1 MGINKVVVNDEVKLD
16 LTADTVSPSTLA
28 LGITAHDKSGNI
40 ITGTMA
46 SSPDAPTVSELTIG
60 GNLSYW
66 DNNGAWD
73 WFITKYGDQ
82 ITVDS
87 NNKITKLGYAF
98 QYSQLEEIPII
109 FECNMPNDNNGISYM
124 FNGAT
129 KLKTLPSITGVVKGM
144 TANTFNSCNNLSQIP
159 ASFFSNYTYTTGY
172 FYDMCSNCYCLRSID
187 TTFMEQLTTLYTSS
201 LYANTFAY
209 AFKNCEQLDEL
220 NIPIRDT
227 TTEITVNM
235 FYSTFDGMHRIKKLT
250 FDAPNPVKW
259 KNQVI
264 DLSKYFGYSQTNPT
278 TGQPKHL
285 KEDGYNTTITQD
297 KVMTASTMTSL
308 IGDPDAYPTTINT
321 SRYNHTSAVQTLNS
335 LPDTSAYLASSGGTN
350 TIKITKYLGS
360 LTGSSTNDLTAEE
373 IAVATAKGWTVSLVD

>member
-1 MGINKVVVNDEVKLD
+1 MAVNKIVINNEVQID
-16 LTADTVSPSTLA
+16 LTADTVTPSTLA
-28 LGITAHDKSGNI
+28 SGITAHDKTGAI

-60 GNLSYW
+60 GNLQFW
-66 DNNGAWD
+66 DNYGAWD

-87 NNKITKLGYAF
+87 NNKITNMYGAF
-98 QYSQLEEIPII
+98 QYSQLEEIPIS
-109 FECNMPNDNNGISYM
+109 FVCDMSYDNSISSM
-124 FNGAT
+124 FSGAT

-144 TANTFNSCNNLSQIP
+144 TTYTFKDCNNLSQIP
-159 ASFFSNYTYTTGY
+159 ASFFTDYTYTKGN
-172 FYDMCSNCYCLRSID
+172 FQSMCEKCYCLRSID
-187 TTFMEQLTTLYTSS
+187 TSFMEQFTTLYTGT
-201 LYANTFAY
+201 LYGNTFTY

-227 TTEITVNM
+227 TTEISVNM
-235 FYSTFDGMHRIKKLT
+235 FYQAFDNIHRIKKLT

-264 DLSKYFGYSQTNPT
+264 DLTEYFGYSQKNTI

-285 KEDGYNTTITQD
+285 KENGYNTTITQD

-308 IGDPDAYPTTINT
+308 IGDADAYPTTINT

-335 LPDTSAYLASSGGTN
+335 LPDASAYLASSGGTN
-350 TIKITKYLGS
+350 TIKITKYLGG
-360 LTGSSTNDLTAEE
+360 LTGSSTNDLTEEE
-373 IAVATAKGWTVSLVD
+373 IAVATAKGWTVTLVD

>member
-1 MGINKVVVNDEVKLD
+1 MAVNKIVIDNEIKID

-28 LGITAHDKSGNI
+28 LGITAHDKSGELI
-40 ITGTMA
+40 IGTMA

-60 GNLSYW
+60 GDLSYW
-66 DNNGAWD
+66 DNQGAWD

-87 NNKITKLGYAF
+87 NNKITSLANAF
-98 QYSQLEEIPII
+98 QYSKLEEIPINFI
-109 FECNMPNDNNGISYM
+109 CNMIKDNSISYM

-129 KLKTLPSITGVVKGM
+129 KLKTLPSITGVVGGM
-144 TANTFNSCNNLSQIP
+144 TTNIFNNCNNLSQIP
-159 ASFFSNYTYTTGY
+159 ISFFQNYTYTTGC
-172 FYDMCSNCYCLRSID
+172 FYGMCSDCWCLRSID
-187 TTFMEQLTTLYTSS
+187 TTFMEQFTTLYTSS
-201 LYANTFAY
+201 LYVNTFTC

-227 TTEITVNM
+227 TTEISANM
-235 FYSTFDGMHRIKKLT
+235 FYQAFNNMFRIKKLT

-264 DLSKYFGYSQTNPT
+264 DLSEYFGYLGANKTP
-278 TGQPKHL
+278 GHL
-285 KEDGYNTTITQD
+285 KENGYNTTITQD

-308 IGDPDAYPTTINT
+308 IGDADAYPTAVNT

-350 TIKITKYLGS
+350 TIKILKNLGG
-360 LTGSSTNDLTAEE
+360 LTGSSTSDLTEEE
-373 IAVATAKGWTVSLVD
+373 IAVATAKGWTVTLV

>member
-40 ITGTMA
+40 IIGTMA

-60 GNLSYW
+60 GDLSYW
-66 DNNGAWD
+66 DNKGAWD

-87 NNKITKLGYAF
+87 NNKITKLSYAF
-98 QYSQLEEIPII
+98 RDSQLEEIPII

-129 KLKTLPSITGVVKGM
+129 KLKTLPSITGVVRGV
-144 TANTFNSCNNLSQIP
+144 TSYTFGGCNNLSQIP
-159 ASFFSNYTYTTGY
+159 ASFFTDYNFTTGY
-172 FYDMCSNCYCLRSID
+172 FYGMCNNCWCLRSID
-187 TTFMEQLTTLYTSS
+187 TTFMEQLTTLYTAS
-201 LYANTFAY
+201 LYVNTFAY

-220 NIPIRDT
+220 NLPIRDT
-227 TTEITVNM
+227 TTEISVNM
-235 FYSTFDGMHRIKKLT
+235 FYNAFNNMYRIKKFT

-264 DLSKYFGYSQTNPT
+264 DLSEYFGFIGAGSTP
-278 TGQPKHL
+278 PHL
-285 KEDGYNTTITQD
+285 KENGYNTTITAD
-297 KVMTASTMTSL
+297 KVMTGSTMTSL
-308 IGDPDAYPTTINT
+308 LGDPDAYPTVVNT
-321 SRYNHTSAVQTLNS
+321 SRYNHSSAVETLNS

-350 TIKITKYLGS
+350 TIKIRKNLGG
-360 LTGSSTNDLTAEE
+360 LTGSSTSDLTEEE
-373 IAVATAKGWTVSLVD
+373 IAVATAKGWTVTLVD

>member
-28 LGITAHDKSGNI
+28 LGITAHDKSGELI
-40 ITGTMA
+40 IGTMA

-60 GNLSYW
+60 GDLSYW
-66 DNNGAWD
+66 DNKGAWD
-73 WFITKYGDQ
+73 WFITKYGNQ

-98 QYSQLEEIPII
+98 RDSQLEEIPII

-124 FNGAT
+124 FDGAT
-129 KLKTLPSITGVVKGM
+129 KLKTLPSITGVVTGM
-144 TANTFNSCNNLSQIP
+144 TANTFGECNNLSQIP
-159 ASFFSNYTYTTGY
+159 ASFFTDYNFTTGY
-172 FYDMCSNCYCLRSID
+172 FYGMCNNCWCLRSID
-187 TTFMEQLTTLYTSS
+187 TTFMEQLTTLYKSS
-201 LYANTFAY
+201 LYANTFAL
-209 AFKNCEQLDEL
+209 AFNHCEQLDEL

-227 TTEITVNM
+227 TTEMTVNM
-235 FYSTFDGMHRIKKLT
+235 FYSAFNGMHRIKKLT

-264 DLSKYFGYSQTNPT
+264 DLTEYFGYSQTNPT

-308 IGDPDAYPTTINT
+308 IGDADAYPTTINT

-350 TIKITKYLGS
+350 TIKIRKNLGGLS
-360 LTGSSTNDLTAEE
+360 GSSTSDLTEEE

>member
-1 MGINKVVVNDEVKLD
+1 MAVNKIVINNEVQID
-16 LTADTVSPSTLA
+16 LTADTVTPSTLA
-28 LGITAHDKSGNI
+28 LGITAHDKSGELI
-40 ITGTMA
+40 VGTMA

-60 GNLSYW
+60 GDLSYW
-66 DNNGAWD
+66 DNRGAWD

-87 NNKITKLGYAF
+87 NNKITSLAYAF
-98 QYSQLEEIPII
+98 QYSNLEEVPIN
-109 FECNMPNDNNGISYM
+109 FVCNMANDNSISYM

-144 TANTFNSCNNLSQIP
+144 TTNTFNSCNNLSQIP

-172 FYDMCSNCYCLRSID
+172 FYNMCSNCWCLRSID
-187 TTFMEQLTTLYTSS
+187 TTFMEQLTRLYTSS
-201 LYANTFAY
+201 LYGNTFTY

-227 TTEITVNM
+227 TTEISVNM
-235 FYSTFDGMHRIKKLT
+235 FYQAFNNMFRIKKLT

-264 DLSKYFGYSQTNPT
+264 DLSSYFGYLGANKTP
-278 TGQPKHL
+278 GHL
-285 KEDGYNTTITQD
+285 KENGYNTTITAD

-308 IGDPDAYPTTINT
+308 IGDPDAYPTAVNT

-350 TIKITKYLGS
+350 TIKILKNLGS
-360 LTGSSTNDLTAEE
+360 LTGSSTSDLTEEE
-373 IAVATAKGWTVSLVD
+373 IAVATAKGWTVTLV

>member
-28 LGITAHDKSGNI
+28 LGITAHDKSGEL

-60 GNLSYW
+60 GDLSYW
-66 DNNGAWD
+66 DYKGAWD
-73 WFITKYGDQ
+73 WFIAKYGNQ

-87 NNKITKLGYAF
+87 NKKITNLKYAF
-98 QYSQLEEIPII
+98 KYSQLEEIPIT
-109 FECNMPNDNNGISYM
+109 FECNIPNNNDGISNM
-124 FNGAT
+124 FHRAT
-129 KLKTLPSITGVVKGM
+129 QLKTLPSIIGVVKGT
-144 TANTFNSCNNLSQIP
+144 TAYTFGRCNNLSQIP
-159 ASFFSNYTYTTGY
+159 SSFFTDYNFTTGY
-172 FYDMCSNCYCLRSID
+172 LYGMCNNCYCLRSID
-187 TTFMEQLTTLYTSS
+187 TTFMEQFTTLYAPSFYS
-201 LYANTFAY
+201 GTFAN
-209 AFKNCEQLDEL
+209 AFQHCEQLDEL

-235 FYSTFDGMHRIKKLT
+235 FYETFENMHRIKKLT

-264 DLSKYFGYSQTNPT
+264 NLSFYFGYCGKSRP
-278 TGQPKHL
+278 PHL
-285 KEDGYNTTITQD
+285 KEDRYNTTITAD
-297 KVMTASTMTSL
+297 KVMTASNITSL
-308 IGDPDAYPTTINT
+308 LNDPDAYPTTINT

-350 TIKITKYLGS
+350 TIKITNHLGS
-360 LTGSSTNDLTAEE
+360 LTGSSTSDLTAEE
-373 IAVATAKGWTVSLVD
+373 IAVATAKGWTVSFVG

>member
-1 MGINKVVVNDEVKLD
+1 MAVNKIVIDNEIKID

-46 SSPDAPTVSELTIG
+46 SSPDAAPTASELTIG
-60 GNLSYW
+60 GDLSYW
-66 DNNGAWD
+66 DNYGAWD
-73 WFITKYGDQ
+73 WFITKYSNQ

-87 NNKITKLGYAF
+87 NNKITSLNGAF
-98 QYSQLEEIPII
+98 QYSKLEEIPINLV
-109 FECNMPNDNNGISYM
+109 CNMSNDNSISYT

-129 KLKTLPSITGVVKGM
+129 KLKTLPSITGLVKGM
-144 TANTFNSCNNLSQIP
+144 TAYTFYSCNNLSQIP

-172 FYDMCSNCYCLRSID
+172 LYGMCSDCYCLRSID
-187 TTFMEQLTTLYTSS
+187 TSFMEQLTTLYTRSS

-220 NIPIRDT
+220 NLPIRDT
-227 TTEITVNM
+227 ATEITVNM
-235 FYSTFDGMHRIKKLT
+235 FQQAFDNMYRIKKLT

-264 DLSKYFGYSQTNPT
+264 DLSKRFGYLGANKTPS
-278 TGQPKHL
+278 HL
-285 KEDGYNTTITQD
+285 KENGYNTTITAD

-308 IGDPDAYPTTINT
+308 IGDPDAYPTAVNT
-321 SRYNHTSAVQTLNS
+321 SRYNHSSAVQTLNS

-350 TIKITKYLGS
+350 TIKILKNLGS
-360 LTGSSTNDLTAEE
+360 LTGSSTSDLTEEE
-373 IAVATAKGWTVSLVD
+373 IAVATAKGWTVTLS

>member
-28 LGITAHDKSGNI
+28 SGITAHDKSGELI
-40 ITGTMA
+40 IGTMA
-46 SSPDAPTVSELTIG
+46 SSPDAPTISELTIG
-60 GNLSYW
+60 GDLSYW
-66 DNNGAWD
+66 DNKGAWD
-73 WFITKYGDQ
+73 WFITKYGNQ

-98 QYSQLEEIPII
+98 RDSQLEEIPII

-124 FNGAT
+124 FDGAT
-129 KLKTLPSITGVVKGM
+129 KLKTLPSITGVVTGM
-144 TANTFNSCNNLSQIP
+144 TANTFGECNNLSQIP
-159 ASFFSNYTYTTGY
+159 ASFFTDYNFTTGY
-172 FYDMCSNCYCLRSID
+172 FYGMCNNCWCLRSID
-187 TTFMEQLTTLYTSS
+187 TTFMEQLTTLYTTS
-201 LYANTFAY
+201 LYANTFAL

-220 NIPIRDT
+220 NLPIRDT
-227 TTEITVNM
+227 TTEMTVNM
-235 FYSTFDGMHRIKKLT
+235 FYSAFNGMHRIKKLT

-264 DLSKYFGYSQTNPT
+264 DLTEYFGYSQTNTT

-285 KEDGYNTTITQD
+285 KESGYNTTITQD

-308 IGDPDAYPTTINT
+308 IGDADAYPTTINT

-350 TIKITKYLGS
+350 TIKIRKNLGGLS
-360 LTGSSTNDLTAEE
+360 GSSTSDLTEEE

>member
-1 MGINKVVVNDEVKLD
+1 
-16 LTADTVSPSTLA
+16 
-28 LGITAHDKSGNI
+28 
-40 ITGTMA
+40 MA
-46 SSPDAPTVSELTIG
+46 SSPDAPTASELTIG
-60 GNLSYW
+60 GDLSYW
-66 DNNGAWD
+66 DNKGAWD

-159 ASFFSNYTYTTGY
+159 ASFFTDYNFTTGY
-172 FYDMCSNCYCLRSID
+172 FYGMCIQCYCLRSID
-187 TTFMEQLTTLYTSS
+187 TTFMEQFTTLYKGSKTS
-201 LYANTFAY
+201 NTFAL

-220 NIPIRDT
+220 NLPIRDT

-235 FYSTFDGMHRIKKLT
+235 FYSAFDGMNRIKKLT
-250 FDAPNPVKW
+250 FDPPNPVKW

-264 DLSKYFGYSQTNPT
+264 DLTKYFGYSQTNTT
-278 TGQPKHL
+278 TGEPKHL
-285 KEDGYNTTITQD
+285 KESGYNTTITQD
-297 KVMTASTMTSL
+297 KIMTASTMTSL
-308 IGDPDAYPTTINT
+308 LGDPDAYPTTPNT

-350 TIKITKYLGS
+350 TIKIRKNLGG
-360 LTGSSTNDLTAEE
+360 LTGSSTSNLTAEE
-373 IAVATAKGWTVSLVD
+373 IAVATAKGWTVSLVN

>member
-28 LGITAHDKSGNI
+28 SGITAHDKSGEL

-60 GNLSYW
+60 GNLSNW
-66 DNNGAWD
+66 DNYGAWD

-87 NNKITKLGYAF
+87 NNKIISLAYAF
-98 QYSQLEEIPII
+98 QYSKLEEIPIT
-109 FECNMPNDNNGISYM
+109 FECNMTKDNSISYT

-129 KLKTLPSITGVVKGM
+129 KLKTLPSITGVVRGM
-144 TANTFNSCNNLSQIP
+144 TTNTFNSCNNLSQIP

-172 FYDMCSNCYCLRSID
+172 FYDMCSNCWCLRSID
-187 TTFMEQLTTLYTSS
+187 TTFMEQFTTLYTAS

-209 AFKNCEQLDEL
+209 AFNHCEQLDEL
-220 NIPIRDT
+220 NLPIRDT

-235 FYSTFDGMHRIKKLT
+235 FYSTFDNMYRIKKLT

-264 DLSKYFGYSQTNPT
+264 DLSKYFGYSDNNRP
-278 TGQPKHL
+278 PHL
-285 KEDGYNTTITQD
+285 KEDGYNTTITAD
-297 KVMTASTMTSL
+297 KIMTPSNMTSL
-308 IGDPDAYPTTINT
+308 IGDPDAYPTAVNT
-321 SRYNHTSAVQTLNS
+321 SRYKHSSAVETLNS

-350 TIKITKYLGS
+350 TIKIRKNLGG
-360 LTGSSTNDLTAEE
+360 LAGSSTSNLTEEE
-373 IAVATAKGWTVSLVD
+373 IAVATAKGWTVSLV

>member
-28 LGITAHDKSGNI
+28 TGITAHDKSGEL

-60 GNLSYW
+60 GNLSNW
-66 DNNGAWD
+66 DNYGAWD

-87 NNKITKLGYAF
+87 NNKIISLAYAF
-98 QYSQLEEIPII
+98 QYSKLEEIPII
-109 FECNMPNDNNGISYM
+109 FECNMTKDNSISYM

-129 KLKTLPSITGVVKGM
+129 KLKTLPTITGVVRGM
-144 TANTFNSCNNLSQIP
+144 TTNTFNSCNNLSQIP
-159 ASFFSNYTYTTGY
+159 ASFFTDYTYTTGY
-172 FYDMCSNCYCLRSID
+172 FYDMCSNCWCLRSID
-187 TTFMEQLTTLYTSS
+187 TSFMEQFTTLYTAS

-220 NIPIRDT
+220 NLPIRDT

-235 FYSTFDGMHRIKKLT
+235 FYGTFDNMYRIKKLT

-264 DLSKYFGYSQTNPT
+264 DLSKYFGYSDNNRP
-278 TGQPKHL
+278 PHL
-285 KEDGYNTTITQD
+285 KEDGYNTTITAD
-297 KVMTASTMTSL
+297 KIMTPSNMTSL
-308 IGDPDAYPTTINT
+308 IGDPDAYPTAVNT
-321 SRYNHTSAVQTLNS
+321 SRYKHSSAVETLNS

-350 TIKITKYLGS
+350 TIKIRKNLGGLS
-360 LTGSSTNDLTAEE
+360 GSSTSDLTEEE
-373 IAVATAKGWTVSLVD
+373 IAVATAKGWTVSLVN

>member
-1 MGINKVVVNDEVKLD
+1 MAVNKIVINNEVKLD

-28 LGITAHDKSGNI
+28 SGITAHDKSGELI
-40 ITGTMA
+40 IGTMA
-46 SSPDAPTVSELTIG
+46 SSPDAPTISELTIG
-60 GNLSYW
+60 GDLSYW
-66 DNNGAWD
+66 DNKGAWD
-73 WFITKYGDQ
+73 WFITKYGNQ

-98 QYSQLEEIPII
+98 RDSQLEEIPII

-124 FNGAT
+124 FDGAT
-129 KLKTLPSITGVVKGM
+129 KLKTLPSITGVVTGM
-144 TANTFNSCNNLSQIP
+144 TANTFGECNNLSQIP
-159 ASFFSNYTYTTGY
+159 ASFFTDYNFTTGY
-172 FYDMCSNCYCLRSID
+172 FYGMCNNCWCLRSID
-187 TTFMEQLTTLYTSS
+187 TTFMEQLTTPYTTS
-201 LYANTFAY
+201 LYANTFAL

-220 NIPIRDT
+220 NLPIRDT
-227 TTEITVNM
+227 TTEMTVNM
-235 FYSTFDGMHRIKKLT
+235 FYSAFNGMHRIKKLT

-264 DLSKYFGYSQTNPT
+264 DLTEYFGYSQTNTT

-285 KEDGYNTTITQD
+285 KESGYNTTITQD

-308 IGDPDAYPTTINT
+308 LGDPDAYPTTINT

-350 TIKITKYLGS
+350 TIKIRKNLGGLS
-360 LTGSSTNDLTAEE
+360 GSSTSDLTEEE

>member
-1 MGINKVVVNDEVKLD
+1 MAVNKIVINDEIKID

-46 SSPDAPTVSELTIG
+46 SSPDAPTASELTIG

-66 DNNGAWD
+66 DNYGAWD
-73 WFITKYGDQ
+73 WFITKYSNQ

-87 NNKITKLGYAF
+87 NNKITSLNGAF
-98 QYSQLEEIPII
+98 QYSKLEEIPINLV
-109 FECNMPNDNNGISYM
+109 CNMANDNSISYM

-144 TANTFNSCNNLSQIP
+144 TANTFNSCNNLSQIS

-172 FYDMCSNCYCLRSID
+172 FYNMCNNCWCLRSID
-187 TTFMEQLTTLYTSS
+187 TTFMEQLTRLYTSS
-201 LYANTFAY
+201 LYGNTFTY

-220 NIPIRDT
+220 NLPIRDT
-227 TTEITVNM
+227 TTEISVNM
-235 FYSTFDGMHRIKKLT
+235 FYQAFDNMFRIKKLT
-250 FDAPNPVKW
+250 FDAPSPVKW

-264 DLSKYFGYSQTNPT
+264 DLSSYFGYLGANKTPS
-278 TGQPKHL
+278 HL
-285 KEDGYNTTITQD
+285 KENGYNTTITAD
-297 KVMTASTMTSL
+297 KVMTPSTMISL
-308 IGDPDAYPTTINT
+308 LGDPDAYPTAVNT
-321 SRYNHTSAVQTLNS
+321 SRYNHSSAVQTLNS

-350 TIKITKYLGS
+350 TIKILKNLGG
-360 LTGSSTNDLTAEE
+360 LTGSSTSDLTEEE
-373 IAVATAKGWTVSLVD
+373 IAVATAKGWTVTLV

>member
-1 MGINKVVVNDEVKLD
+1 MGINKVVVNDVVKLD

-28 LGITAHDKSGNI
+28 LGITAHNKSGELI
-40 ITGTMA
+40 IGTMA

-60 GNLSYW
+60 GDLSYW
-66 DNNGAWD
+66 DNKGAWD

-87 NNKITKLGYAF
+87 NNKITKLSYAF
-98 QYSQLEEIPII
+98 RDSQLEEIPII

-144 TANTFNSCNNLSQIP
+144 TSYTFGGCNNLSQIP
-159 ASFFSNYTYTTGY
+159 ASFFTDYNFTTGY
-172 FYDMCSNCYCLRSID
+172 FYGMCNNCWCLRSID
-187 TTFMEQLTTLYTSS
+187 TTFMEQLTTLYTDS
-201 LYANTFAY
+201 LYRNTFAL
-209 AFKNCEQLDEL
+209 AFRNCEQLDEL
-220 NIPIRDT
+220 NLPIRDT

-235 FYSTFDGMHRIKKLT
+235 FYQAFSGMHRIKKLT

-264 DLSKYFGYSQTNPT
+264 DLTEYFGYSQTNTT

-285 KEDGYNTTITQD
+285 KESGYNTTITQD

-308 IGDPDAYPTTINT
+308 IGDADAYPTTINT

-335 LPDTSAYLASSGGTN
+335 LPDTSAYLTSSGGTN

-360 LTGSSTNDLTAEE
+360 LTGSSTNDLTEEE
-373 IAVATAKGWTVSLVD
+373 IAVATAKGWTVSLV

>member
-1 MGINKVVVNDEVKLD
+1 MAVNKIVINNEVKLD

-60 GNLSYW
+60 GDLSYW
-66 DNNGAWD
+66 DNKGAWD
-73 WFITKYGDQ
+73 WFITKYGNQ

-98 QYSQLEEIPII
+98 RDSQLEEIPII

-124 FNGAT
+124 FDGAT
-129 KLKTLPSITGVVKGM
+129 KLKTLPSITGVVTGM
-144 TANTFNSCNNLSQIP
+144 TAYTFGRCNNLSQIP
-159 ASFFSNYTYTTGY
+159 ASFFTDYNFTTGY
-172 FYDMCSNCYCLRSID
+172 FYGMCNNCWCLRSID
-187 TTFMEQLTTLYTSS
+187 TTFMEQFTTLYKSS
-201 LYANTFAY
+201 LYANTFAL
-209 AFKNCEQLDEL
+209 AFNHCEQLDEL

-227 TTEITVNM
+227 TTEMTVNM
-235 FYSTFDGMHRIKKLT
+235 FYSAFNGMHRIKKLT

-264 DLSKYFGYSQTNPT
+264 DLTEYFGYSQTNPT

-308 IGDPDAYPTTINT
+308 LGDPDAYPTTINT

>member
-40 ITGTMA
+40 IIGTMA

-60 GNLSYW
+60 GDLSYW
-66 DNNGAWD
+66 DNKGAWD

-87 NNKITKLGYAF
+87 NNKITKLSYAF
-98 QYSQLEEIPII
+98 RDSQLEEIPII

-129 KLKTLPSITGVVKGM
+129 KLKTLPSITGVVRGV
-144 TANTFNSCNNLSQIP
+144 TSYTFGGCNNLSQIP
-159 ASFFSNYTYTTGY
+159 ASFFTDYNFTTGY
-172 FYDMCSNCYCLRSID
+172 FYGMCNNCWCLRSID
-187 TTFMEQLTTLYTSS
+187 TTFMEQLTTLYTAS
-201 LYANTFAY
+201 LYVNTFAY

-220 NIPIRDT
+220 NLPIRDT
-227 TTEITVNM
+227 TTEISVNM
-235 FYSTFDGMHRIKKLT
+235 FYNAFNNMYRIKKFT

-264 DLSKYFGYSQTNPT
+264 DLSEYFGFIGAGSTP
-278 TGQPKHL
+278 PHL
-285 KEDGYNTTITQD
+285 KENGYNTTITAD
-297 KVMTASTMTSL
+297 KVMTGSTMTSL
-308 IGDPDAYPTTINT
+308 LGDPDAYPTAVNT
-321 SRYNHTSAVQTLNS
+321 SRYNHSSAVETLNS

-350 TIKITKYLGS
+350 TIKIRKNLGG
-360 LTGSSTNDLTAEE
+360 LTGSSTSDLTEEE
-373 IAVATAKGWTVSLVD
+373 IAVATAKGWTVTLVD

>member
-28 LGITAHDKSGNI
+28 SGITAHDKSGEL

-60 GNLSYW
+60 GNLSNW
-66 DNNGAWD
+66 DNYGAWD

-87 NNKITKLGYAF
+87 NNKITNLYGAF
-98 QYSQLEEIPII
+98 QYSKLEEIPII
-109 FECNMPNDNNGISYM
+109 FECNMSKDNCVSYT

-129 KLKTLPSITGVVKGM
+129 KLKTLPTITGVVTGM
-144 TANTFNSCNNLSQIP
+144 TTHTFSDCNNLSQIP
-159 ASFFSNYTYTTGY
+159 ASFFTDYTTYTTGY
-172 FYDMCSNCYCLRSID
+172 FYGMCSNCYCLRSID
-187 TTFMEQLTTLYTSS
+187 TTFMEQFTTLYTSS
-201 LYANTFAY
+201 LYGNTFAY
-209 AFKNCEQLDEL
+209 AFNHCEQLDEL
-220 NIPIRDT
+220 NLPIRDT

-235 FYSTFDGMHRIKKLT
+235 FYSTFDGTHRIKKLT

-264 DLSKYFGYSQTNPT
+264 DLTKYFGYSQTNTT
-278 TGQPKHL
+278 TGEPKHL
-285 KEDGYNTTITQD
+285 KESGYNTTITQD
-297 KVMTASTMTSL
+297 KIMTASTMTSL
-308 IGDPDAYPTTINT
+308 LGDPDAYPTTPNT

-350 TIKITKYLGS
+350 TIKIRKNLGG
-360 LTGSSTNDLTAEE
+360 LTGSSTSNLTAEE
-373 IAVATAKGWTVSLVD
+373 IAVATAKGWTVSLVN

>member
-1 MGINKVVVNDEVKLD
+1 MAVNKIVINNEVQID
-16 LTADTVSPSTLA
+16 LTADTVTPSTLA
-28 LGITAHDKSGNI
+28 SGITAHDKTGAV

-46 SSPDAPTVSELTIG
+46 SSPDAPTISELTIG

-66 DNNGAWD
+66 DSQGSWD
-73 WFITKYGDQ
+73 WFITKYGNQ

-87 NNKITKLGYAF
+87 NNKITSLAYAF
-98 QYSQLEEIPII
+98 QYSQLEEIPIS
-109 FECNMPNDNNGISYM
+109 FVCNMLSKDNCISYT

-129 KLKTLPSITGVVKGM
+129 KLKTLPSITGVVRGM
-144 TANTFNSCNNLSQIP
+144 TTNTFSNCNNLSQIP
-159 ASFFSNYTYTTGY
+159 ASFFADYTYTTGY
-172 FYDMCSNCYCLRSID
+172 FYNMCSNCYCLRSID
-187 TTFMEQLTTLYTSS
+187 TSFMEQLTTLYTSS
-201 LYANTFAY
+201 LYGNTFAY

-235 FYSTFDGMHRIKKLT
+235 FYSAFDNMHRIKKLT
-250 FDAPNPVKW
+250 FDAPNAVKW

-264 DLSKYFGYSQTNPT
+264 DLTEYFGYSQKNTT

-285 KEDGYNTTITQD
+285 KESGYNTTITQD

-308 IGDPDAYPTTINT
+308 IDDADAYPTTINT

-335 LPDTSAYLASSGGTN
+335 LPDASAYLASSGGTN
-350 TIKITKYLGS
+350 TIKITKYLGG
-360 LTGSSTNDLTAEE
+360 LTGSSTNDLTEEE
-373 IAVATAKGWTVSLVD
+373 IAVATAKGWTVTLV

>member
-28 LGITAHDKSGNI
+28 SGITAHDKSGELI
-40 ITGTMA
+40 IGTMA

-60 GNLSYW
+60 GNLSNW
-66 DNNGAWD
+66 DNYGAWD

-87 NNKITKLGYAF
+87 NNKIISLYGAF
-98 QYSQLEEIPII
+98 QYSKLEEIPII
-109 FECNMPNDNNGISYM
+109 FECNMTKDNSISYM

-129 KLKTLPSITGVVKGM
+129 KLKTLPTITGVVRGM
-144 TANTFNSCNNLSQIP
+144 TTHTFSDCNNLSQIP
-159 ASFFSNYTYTTGY
+159 ASFFTDYTYTTGY
-172 FYDMCSNCYCLRSID
+172 FYGMCSNCYCLRSID
-187 TTFMEQLTTLYTSS
+187 TTFMEQFTTLYTAS

-220 NIPIRDT
+220 NLPIRDT

-235 FYSTFDGMHRIKKLT
+235 FYGTFDNMYRIKKLT

-264 DLSKYFGYSQTNPT
+264 DLSKYFGYSDNNRP
-278 TGQPKHL
+278 PHL
-285 KEDGYNTTITQD
+285 KEDGYNTTITAD
-297 KVMTASTMTSL
+297 KIMTPSNMTSL
-308 IGDPDAYPTTINT
+308 IGDPDAYTTAVNT
-321 SRYNHTSAVQTLNS
+321 SRYKHSSAVETLNS

-350 TIKITKYLGS
+350 TIKIRKNLGGLS
-360 LTGSSTNDLTAEE
+360 GSSTSDLTAEE
-373 IAVATAKGWTVSLVD
+373 IAVATAKGWTVSLVN

>member
-1 MGINKVVVNDEVKLD
+1 MAVNKIVINNEVKLD

-60 GNLSYW
+60 GDLSYW
-66 DNNGAWD
+66 DNKGAWD
-73 WFITKYGDQ
+73 WFITKYGNQ

-87 NNKITKLGYAF
+87 NNKITKLSYAF
-98 QYSQLEEIPII
+98 RDSQLEEIPII

-124 FNGAT
+124 FDGAT
-129 KLKTLPSITGVVKGM
+129 KLKTLPSITGVVTGM
-144 TANTFNSCNNLSQIP
+144 TAYTFGRCNNLSQIP
-159 ASFFSNYTYTTGY
+159 ASFFTDYNFTTGY
-172 FYDMCSNCYCLRSID
+172 FYGMCNNCWCLRSID
-187 TTFMEQLTTLYTSS
+187 TTFMEQFTTLYKSS
-201 LYANTFAY
+201 LYANTFAL
-209 AFKNCEQLDEL
+209 AFNHCEQLDEL

-227 TTEITVNM
+227 TTEMTVNM
-235 FYSTFDGMHRIKKLT
+235 FYSAFSGMHRIKKLT

-264 DLSKYFGYSQTNPT
+264 DLTEYFGYSQTNPT

-308 IGDPDAYPTTINT
+308 LGDPDAYPTTINT

>member
-1 MGINKVVVNDEVKLD
+1 MAVNKIVINNEVQID
-16 LTADTVSPSTLA
+16 LTADTVTPSTLA
-28 LGITAHDKSGNI
+28 SGITAHDKTGAI

-60 GNLSYW
+60 GDLSYW
-66 DNNGAWD
+66 DNRGAWD

-87 NNKITKLGYAF
+87 NNKITSLAYAF
-98 QYSQLEEIPII
+98 QYSNLEEVPIN
-109 FECNMPNDNNGISYM
+109 FVCNMSKDNSISYM

-144 TANTFNSCNNLSQIP
+144 TNYTFNDCNNLSQIP
-159 ASFFSNYTYTTGY
+159 ASFFADYTYTTGY
-172 FYDMCSNCYCLRSID
+172 FYGMCNKCYCLRSID
-187 TTFMEQLTTLYTSS
+187 TSFMEQLTTLYTDT
-201 LYANTFAY
+201 LYGNTFTY

-227 TTEITVNM
+227 TTEISVNM
-235 FYSTFDGMHRIKKLT
+235 FYQAFDNIHRIKKLT

-264 DLSKYFGYSQTNPT
+264 DLTEYFGYSQKNTT

-285 KEDGYNTTITQD
+285 KESGYNTTITQD

-308 IGDPDAYPTTINT
+308 IGDADAYPTTINT

-350 TIKITKYLGS
+350 TIKITKYLGG
-360 LTGSSTNDLTAEE
+360 LTGSSTNDLTEEE
-373 IAVATAKGWTVSLVD
+373 IAVATAKGWTVTLV

>member
-1 MGINKVVVNDEVKLD
+1 MAVNKIVIDNEIKID

-46 SSPDAPTVSELTIG
+46 SSPDAPTASELIIG

-66 DNNGAWD
+66 DNYGAWD
-73 WFITKYGDQ
+73 WFITKYSNQ

-87 NNKITKLGYAF
+87 NNKITSLSNAF
-98 QYSQLEEIPII
+98 QYSKLEEIPINLV
-109 FECNMPNDNNGISYM
+109 CNMADDNSISYM

-144 TANTFNSCNNLSQIP
+144 TTNTFNSCNNLSQIP

-172 FYDMCSNCYCLRSID
+172 FYNMCSNCWCLRSID
-187 TTFMEQLTTLYTSS
+187 TTFMEQLTRLYTSS
-201 LYANTFAY
+201 LYGNTFTY

-227 TTEITVNM
+227 TTEISVNM
-235 FYSTFDGMHRIKKLT
+235 FYQAFDNMFRIKKLT
-250 FDAPNPVKW
+250 FDAPSPVKW

-264 DLSKYFGYSQTNPT
+264 DLSSYFGYLGANKTPS
-278 TGQPKHL
+278 HL
-285 KEDGYNTTITQD
+285 KENGYNTTITAD
-297 KVMTASTMTSL
+297 KVMTSSTMTSL
-308 IGDPDAYPTTINT
+308 IGDPDAYPTAVNT
-321 SRYNHTSAVQTLNS
+321 SRYNHSSAVQTLNS

-350 TIKITKYLGS
+350 IIKILKNLGS
-360 LTGSSTNDLTAEE
+360 LTGSSTSDLTEEE
-373 IAVATAKGWTVSLVD
+373 IAVATAKGWTVSLVN

>member
-28 LGITAHDKSGNI
+28 SGITAHDKSGELI
-40 ITGTMA
+40 IGTMA

-60 GNLSYW
+60 GNLSNW
-66 DNNGAWD
+66 DNYGAWD

-87 NNKITKLGYAF
+87 NNKIISLYGAF
-98 QYSQLEEIPII
+98 QYSKLEEIPII
-109 FECNMPNDNNGISYM
+109 FECNMTKDNSISYM

-129 KLKTLPSITGVVKGM
+129 KLKTLPTITGVVRGM
-144 TANTFNSCNNLSQIP
+144 TTHTFSDCNNLSQIP
-159 ASFFSNYTYTTGY
+159 ASFFTDYTYTTGY
-172 FYDMCSNCYCLRSID
+172 FYGMCSNCYCLRSID
-187 TTFMEQLTTLYTSS
+187 TTFMEQFTTLYTAS

-220 NIPIRDT
+220 NLPIRDT

-235 FYSTFDGMHRIKKLT
+235 FYGTFDNMYRIKKLT

-264 DLSKYFGYSQTNPT
+264 DLSKYFGYSDNNRP
-278 TGQPKHL
+278 PHL
-285 KEDGYNTTITQD
+285 KEDGYNTTITAD
-297 KVMTASTMTSL
+297 KIMTPSNMTSL
-308 IGDPDAYPTTINT
+308 IGDPDAYPTAVNT
-321 SRYNHTSAVQTLNS
+321 SRYKHSSAVETLNS

-350 TIKITKYLGS
+350 TIKIRKNLGGLS
-360 LTGSSTNDLTAEE
+360 GSSTSDLTAEE
-373 IAVATAKGWTVSLVD
+373 IAVATAKGWTVSLVN